1 MMKKMLRNRRR
12 KPLPYRVMWYENT
25 GWSIVLRIK
34 SFRSAEMRDKFAIRL
49 QGKPGFLRYA

>member
-1 MMKKMLRNRRR
+1 MKKMLWNRRR